1 MTDTTNQ
8 SADAIERDI
17 EKTQNSISDTVEQL
31 QERFSPRA
39 LMNSVLGDDGDGSD
53 KLVHA
58 AKTNPLGVALMGA
71 GALMLASGRTGGSTR
86 NSITDAVSS
95 LTDRIG
101 GRHRNAVPA
110 EPSDPHH
117 RSYLAH
123 MNAVSHTE
131 GESADDY
138 RRRRDRARSSYFM
151 LEQGHDEEE
160 SAFRKRLDD
169 AGEALRKRTSAFGD
183 MLSSGGQSVSDG
195 ASSAAGWASD
205 TASSAGS
212 SLRSGGR
219 RASAKAQAGY
229 QQNPLVGGLIAA
241 AVGAILGA
249 VIPETDYEDEMLGEY
264 GDAARSKAGE
274 LADTAKAKASD
285 LAEQGK
291 AKAADAAQTALDKAD
306 SKLEGA
312 GSTGCHRLDR
322 HHRLGRLDDGIGHR
336 LDRTAHGPRHAHL
349 NDVNGAE
356 RRVLPLGRARRF
368 RVVAGRVCIA
378 GSVR

>member
-1 MTDTTNQ
+1 MAQNPTQ

-53 KLVHA
+53 KLVNA
-58 AKTNPLGVALMGA
+58 AKTNPLGVALLGA
-71 GALMLASGRTGGSTR
+71 GALMLASGRTGS
-86 NSITDAVSS
+86 SISSGVSS

-101 GRHRNAVPA
+101 GRSNNRGVPA

-123 MNAVSHTE
+123 MNAVNHME
-131 GESADDY
+131 GEHADDY

-151 LEQGHDEEE
+151 IEQGHDEEE
-160 SAFRKRLDD
+160 SSFRKRLDD
-169 AGEALRKRTSAFGD
+169 AGEALRSRTAAFGD

-195 ASSAAGWASD
+195 ASSAAGWVGD
-205 TASSAGS
+205 TASSTGS
-212 SLRSGGR
+212 SLRAGGR

-229 QQNPLVGGLIAA
+229 EQNPLVGGLIAA

-249 VIPETDYEDEMLGEY
+249 VIPETSYEDEMLGEY

-274 LADTAKAKASD
+274 LADTAKSKASD

-306 SKLEGA
+306 SKLDDAKSGSMSSTA
-312 GSTGCHRLDR
+312 AASTGSTSTV
-322 HHRLGRLDDGIGHR
+322 
-336 LDRTAHGPRHAHL
+336 RTDPATR
-349 NDVNGAE
+349 
-356 RRVLPLGRARRF
+356 
-368 RVVAGRVCIA
+368 I
-378 GSVR
+378 

>member
-1 MTDTTNQ
+1 MAQTPTQ

-53 KLVHA
+53 KLINA
-58 AKTNPLGVALMGA
+58 AKTNPLGVALLGA
-71 GALMLASGRTGGSTR
+71 GALMLASGRTGSSIGSG
-86 NSITDAVSS
+86 ISS

-101 GRHRNAVPA
+101 GRSNNRGVPA

-123 MNAVSHTE
+123 MNSVNHME
-131 GESADDY
+131 GEGADEY

-151 LEQGHDEEE
+151 IEQGHDEEE
-160 SAFRKRLDD
+160 SSFRKRLDD
-169 AGEALRKRTSAFGD
+169 AGEALRSRTSAFGD
-183 MLSSGGQSVSDG
+183 MLSSGGQSLSDG
-195 ASSAAGWASD
+195 ASSAADWASD
-205 TASSAGS
+205 TASSTGA

-219 RASAKAQAGY
+219 RATAKAQAGY
-229 QQNPLVGGLIAA
+229 EQNPLVGGLIAA

-249 VIPETDYEDEMLGEY
+249 VIPETNYEDEMLGEY

-291 AKAADAAQTALDKAD
+291 AKAADAAQTALDAAD

-312 GSTGCHRLDR
+312 KSGGAGTTTTSTGSTSTL
-322 HHRLGRLDDGIGHR
+322 
-336 LDRTAHGPRHAHL
+336 RTDPATR
-349 NDVNGAE
+349 
-356 RRVLPLGRARRF
+356 
-368 RVVAGRVCIA
+368 I
-378 GSVR
+378 